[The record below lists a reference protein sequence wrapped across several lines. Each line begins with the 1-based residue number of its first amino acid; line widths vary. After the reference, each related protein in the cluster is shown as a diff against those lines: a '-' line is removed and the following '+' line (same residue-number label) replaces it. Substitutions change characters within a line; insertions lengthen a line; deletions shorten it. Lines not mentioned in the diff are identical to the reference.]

1 MALPAFECG
10 ETIELQH
17 ERTGYA
23 LVLIVETV
31 QRGLMLAR
39 PTAPYHR
46 LHSSAQQASHKLSW
60 KQTVGNAA
68 AAWDIVMAGEAAG
81 SVLVRGVC
89 RKASSPVY
97 LNVDADGALV
107 VSEEEGTAAWQLRRG
122 SSSDSGGG
130 GVFGVVGVSIGSSSS
145 SGGGGG
151 GGGLG
156 LGLSQGPA
164 AAASFARD
172 GFVVLPGLCA
182 ADKVACALRL
192 LNHHLGSADLKAD
205 VEPDGIGMEYERA
218 VGELDGSD
226 GGEAAS
232 RGVVKL
238 GSGRR
243 CTCCLAQAAPLLAL
257 LGPAQRA
264 AIGEAVGEQVAV
276 PCGCQVALRFPLRP
290 FGEGVL
296 DGEAALPSLLPHAQT
311 EWHSDAA
318 KYNEKKSIDVVVG
331 VFLNAMGTA
340 AQGNLWVQPGSHLR
354 EREARE
360 QQPGLRRLHS
370 GHAYSHETATPI
382 TAAAAGSV
390 VVFDKDLVHA
400 GGPNLSPDIRYALY
414 YRLRF
419 EARAASAA

>member
-1 MALPAFECG
+1 MVPQAFDCG

-23 LVLIVETV
+23 LMLIVETV

-39 PTAPYHR
+39 PSAPYHR

-68 AAWDIVMAGEAAG
+68 AAWDIVVAGEDAG

-89 RKASSPVY
+89 RKESSPVY

-107 VSEEEGTAAWQLRRG
+107 VSEVEGTAAWQLRRG
-122 SSSDSGGG
+122 SSSGSGGG
-130 GVFGVVGVSIGSSSS
+130 GIGGVIGMGSGSGSGS
-145 SGGGGG
+145 GSRSGGGGG
-151 GGGLG
+151 GGLSLG
-156 LGLSQGPA
+156 PSQGLA

-218 VGELDGSD
+218 VGAMDGSD

-243 CTCCLAQAAPLLAL
+243 CTCCLAQAAPPLA
-257 LGPAQRA
+257 P
-264 AIGEAVGEQVAV
+264 
-276 PCGCQVALRFPLRP
+276 
-290 FGEGVL
+290 
-296 DGEAALPSLLPHAQT
+296 
-311 EWHSDAA
+311 
-318 KYNEKKSIDVVVG
+318 
-331 VFLNAMGTA
+331 
-340 AQGNLWVQPGSHLR
+340 
-354 EREARE
+354 
-360 QQPGLRRLHS
+360 
-370 GHAYSHETATPI
+370 
-382 TAAAAGSV
+382 
-390 VVFDKDLVHA
+390 
-400 GGPNLSPDIRYALY
+400 
-414 YRLRF
+414 
-419 EARAASAA
+419 

>member
-1 MALPAFECG
+1 MAPLAFECG

-39 PTAPYHR
+39 PSAPYHR

-68 AAWDIVMAGEAAG
+68 AAWDIVVAGEDAG
-81 SVLVRGVC
+81 SVLVTGVC
-89 RKASSPVY
+89 RKESSPVY
-97 LNVDADGALV
+97 LDVDADGALV
-107 VSEEEGTAAWQLRRG
+107 VSEQEGTAAWQLRRG
-122 SSSDSGGG
+122 SSC
-130 GVFGVVGVSIGSSSS
+130 GSSSG
-145 SGGGGG
+145 SGSGGGG

-156 LGLSQGPA
+156 LGPSQGLA

-172 GFVVLPGLCA
+172 GFVVLPGLCS

-218 VGELDGSD
+218 VGEMDGSD

-243 CTCCLAQAAPLLAL
+243 CTCCLAQAAPLLA
-257 LGPAQRA
+257 R
-264 AIGEAVGEQVAV
+264 
-276 PCGCQVALRFPLRP
+276 
-290 FGEGVL
+290 
-296 DGEAALPSLLPHAQT
+296 
-311 EWHSDAA
+311 
-318 KYNEKKSIDVVVG
+318 
-331 VFLNAMGTA
+331 
-340 AQGNLWVQPGSHLR
+340 
-354 EREARE
+354 
-360 QQPGLRRLHS
+360 
-370 GHAYSHETATPI
+370 
-382 TAAAAGSV
+382 
-390 VVFDKDLVHA
+390 
-400 GGPNLSPDIRYALY
+400 
-414 YRLRF
+414 
-419 EARAASAA
+419 

>member
-1 MALPAFECG
+1 MAPPAFECG
-10 ETIELQH
+10 ETIKLQH

-39 PTAPYHR
+39 PSAPYHR

-68 AAWDIVMAGEAAG
+68 AAWDIVVVGEDAR

-89 RKASSPVY
+89 RKESSPVY

-107 VSEEEGTAAWQLRRG
+107 VSEEEGTAAWQLQRG

-130 GVFGVVGVSIGSSSS
+130 SG
-145 SGGGGG
+145 SGGAGGG
-151 GGGLG
+151 SLALG
-156 LGLSQGPA
+156 PSQGPA

-243 CTCCLAQAAPLLAL
+243 CTCCLAQASLLA
-257 LGPAQRA
+257 P
-264 AIGEAVGEQVAV
+264 
-276 PCGCQVALRFPLRP
+276 
-290 FGEGVL
+290 
-296 DGEAALPSLLPHAQT
+296 
-311 EWHSDAA
+311 
-318 KYNEKKSIDVVVG
+318 
-331 VFLNAMGTA
+331 
-340 AQGNLWVQPGSHLR
+340 
-354 EREARE
+354 
-360 QQPGLRRLHS
+360 
-370 GHAYSHETATPI
+370 
-382 TAAAAGSV
+382 
-390 VVFDKDLVHA
+390 
-400 GGPNLSPDIRYALY
+400 
-414 YRLRF
+414 
-419 EARAASAA
+419 

>member
-1 MALPAFECG
+1 MAPLAFECG

-23 LVLIVETV
+23 LMLIVETV

-39 PTAPYHR
+39 PSAPYHR

-60 KQTVGNAA
+60 KQTAGNAA
-68 AAWDIVMAGEAAG
+68 AAWDIVASGGAAG

-89 RKASSPVY
+89 RRESSPAY
-97 LNVDADGALV
+97 LDVDADGALV

-122 SSSDSGGG
+122 SST
-130 GVFGVVGVSIGSSSS
+130 
-145 SGGGGG
+145 GGGGG
-151 GGGLG
+151 GSGSLAR
-156 LGLSQGPA
+156 GPSPGVD
-164 AAASFARD
+164 AAASFACD

-205 VEPDGIGMEYERA
+205 VEPDGIGMEFERA
-218 VGELDGSD
+218 VAAMDG
-226 GGEAAS
+226 GGEAGEAAAA

-264 AIGEAVGEQVAV
+264 AISAAVGAQVAA

-296 DGEAALPSLLPHAQT
+296 DGEAALAGLLPHAQT

-318 KYNEKKSIDVVVG
+318 KYNEKKSVDLVVG
-331 VFLNAMGTA
+331 VFLNPMPTA
-340 AQGNLWVQPGSHLR
+340 AQGNLWVQPGSHAR
-354 EREARE
+354 ERAARE
-360 QQPGLRRLHS
+360 QQPAGVRRLHS
-370 GHAYSHETATPI
+370 GHAYTHETATPI

-419 EARAASAA
+419 EPRAATAGAA